1 MSTII
6 KKKQFSISIFAKLIA
21 GYFIPVLFM
30 ILLGIIALFKSSS
43 GLNENFE
50 NSTNQAID
58 MTANYLELVLETAQA
73 EIDQY
78 SKNMKLYNYMSG
90 ESMGDL
96 TKQLAF
102 LDEIYQSISSATTA
116 NKFITNIHIIPGKE
130 YNVFSTT
137 LKGNR
142 GFYELLEESPEGA
155 ALQQKS
161 TIWVGTHKTIDQE
174 LGMNESGYIISYMKL
189 IKSFNKDYGVLVV
202 DISKKELT
210 EILSQLNLGI
220 GSHVG
225 FITADGKEIAVSRE
239 NQDLQE
245 ISYSAQSFYQESK
258 RREEAKGNSY
268 VDILGEKYYYMYH
281 KIGDT
286 DAMICALVPQKNI
299 VKQASELKYIVSII
313 VVIASIIALFFG
325 VRISTGI
332 SRCLSAINKK
342 LKLAANG
349 DLSIT
354 IATKRRDEFA
364 VLVFNICEMIEGTR
378 KLIYQ
383 VEQVSKEVTLSS
395 GKVID
400 ASNSIALSSEK
411 ISFAIK
417 DIDQGILQQAQDSQD
432 CLAQVDTLSQ
442 CITTV
447 NDNIRKTVTVAE
459 ESKAIV
465 DKGIKKM
472 TIMTKQSEE
481 TSKITGSVV
490 ENIGVLKEKS
500 ESINTIIN
508 VINEIADQT
517 NLLSLNASIEAARAG
532 NAGKGFAVVANEIK
546 KLAEE
551 SQNSAGKIKEIVE
564 DINLQTLDTVEKAM
578 EAESIVFKQNAA
590 IQETIEVFQDMKDSM
605 QKMLSNMEKVYV
617 DVSSME
623 SARVSTLEA
632 IQNISAVSEET
643 YAASSM
649 VNDSLSAQEEAVE
662 HSEKV
667 SAELKQNAEILE
679 GALKQ
684 FSI

>member
-6 KKKQFSISIFAKLIA
+6 KKKRFSISIFVKLIS

-30 ILLGIIALFKSSS
+30 VLLGIIALSKSSS

-73 EIDQY
+73 EVDQY

-90 ESMGDL
+90 ESIGDL

-116 NKFITNIHIIPGKE
+116 NKFISNIHIIPRKE

-142 GFYELLEESPEGA
+142 GFYELLEESTEGA
-155 ALQQKS
+155 ALQQKNS
-161 TIWVGTHKTIDQE
+161 IWVGTHKTIDQE
-174 LGMNESGYIISYMKL
+174 LGINESSYIISYIKL
-189 IKSFNKDYGVLVV
+189 IKNFDKDYGVLVV
-202 DISKKELT
+202 DLSKKKLT
-210 EILSQLNLGI
+210 EILRQLILGT
-220 GSHVG
+220 GSYVG
-225 FITADGKEIAVSRE
+225 FITADGKEIVVSQE
-239 NQDLQE
+239 DQDLQE
-245 ISYSAQSFYQESK
+245 ISYSSQSFYQES
-258 RREEAKGNSY
+258 RLNEGAKGNSY
-268 VDILGEKYYYMYH
+268 VDFLGEKYYYMYH

-299 VKQASELKYIVSII
+299 VKQANELKYIVNII
-313 VVIASIIALFFG
+313 VVIASMIALFFG
-325 VRISTGI
+325 VKISIGI
-332 SRCLSAINKK
+332 SRYLSAINKK
-342 LKLAANG
+342 LKLAAKG
-349 DLSIT
+349 DLSVT
-354 IATKRRDEFA
+354 LTTKRRDEFA
-364 VLVFNICEMIEGTR
+364 VLILNISEMIEGTR
-378 KLIYQ
+378 RLIHQ
-383 VEQVSKEVTLSS
+383 VEQVSKEVMLSS
-395 GKVID
+395 GKVIE
-400 ASNSIALSSEK
+400 ASNSFASSSGK

-432 CLAQVDTLSQ
+432 CLTQVDTLSQ

-447 NDNIRKTVTVAE
+447 NTNIRKTVTVAE
-459 ESKAIV
+459 ESKIIV
-465 DKGIKKM
+465 DKGITKM
-472 TIMTKQSEE
+472 TIMTKQSDE
-481 TSKITGSVV
+481 TSKITDSVV
-490 ENIGVLKEKS
+490 KNIEILKGKS

-508 VINEIADQT
+508 VINEIANQT

-564 DINLQTLDTVEKAM
+564 DINMQTLDTVKKAM
-578 EAESIVFKQNAA
+578 EAEDIVSKQNKA
-590 IQETIEVFQDMKDSM
+590 IHETIEVFHDMKDSM
-605 QKMLSNMEKVYV
+605 QKVLTNMEKVYV
-617 DVSSME
+617 DVSSMD
-623 SARVSTLEA
+623 STRISTLEA

-643 YAASSM
+643 CAASSM
-649 VNDSLSAQEEAVE
+649 VNDSLLAQEEVLE
-662 HSEKV
+662 HSKKV
-667 SAELKQNAEILE
+667 SVELKQNAEILE
-679 GALKQ
+679 RALKQ